1 MHESAMQR
9 ISFEPRAET
18 SPLSMAIEFVATTV
32 NEAREMIEIP
42 IRAQTLELLAIASPI
57 AVQVIVIM

>member
-1 MHESAMQR
+1 MQK
-9 ISFEPRAET
+9 ISFEPMAET
-18 SPLSMAIEFVATTV
+18 PPLSMAIEFVAATV

-42 IRAQTLELLAIASPI
+42 IRAQTLELPAIASAI